1 MAARMQRRFANLAL
15 AYALALCASLTL
27 AILPCGQMP
36 KVAGPCG
43 QALCNCPIELSLGRE
58 AQNHC
63 ATCYKTPGSVVTLIS
78 NSCSGAYGPG
88 LAFQLAIGAAETTV
102 KAGLPEIA
110 TGEMLRSE
118 FNYSIDI
125 SEISSDIPTPPPR
138 A

>member
-1 MAARMQRRFANLAL
+1 MQRRFANPAL

-27 AILPCGQMP
+27 AIL
-36 KVAGPCG
+36 PCG

-63 ATCYKTPGSVVTLIS
+63 AACPKTPGSVVTLIS
-78 NSCSGAYGPG
+78 NSCSGANGPG

-102 KAGLPEIA
+102 KTGIPEIA
-110 TGEMLRSE
+110 TGEMLRPE
-118 FNYSIDI
+118 FDYSIDI

>member
-1 MAARMQRRFANLAL
+1 MQRRSKIPVVTCAL
-15 AYALALCASLTL
+15 AFCASLTL

-63 ATCYKTPGSVVTLIS
+63 AACPKTPGSVVTLIS
-78 NSCSGAYGPG
+78 NSCSGANGPG

-102 KAGLPEIA
+102 KTGIPEIA
-110 TGEMLRSE
+110 TGEMLRPD
-118 FNYSIDI
+118 FDYSIDI